1 MIIIEINLIFRIA
14 ETYMNDVDHLYT
26 AFAPADDFTIVTVKC
41 FFWNNKY
48 YYYLTYSTEMA
59 VEVLR

>member
-41 FFWNNKY
+41 FFLFGTINIILY
-48 YYYLTYSTEMA
+48 IILS
-59 VEVLR
+59 LREILF